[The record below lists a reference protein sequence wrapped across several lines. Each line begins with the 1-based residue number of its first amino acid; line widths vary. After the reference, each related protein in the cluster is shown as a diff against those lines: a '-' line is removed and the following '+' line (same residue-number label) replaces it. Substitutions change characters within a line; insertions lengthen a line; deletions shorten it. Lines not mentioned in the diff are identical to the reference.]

1 MGKIKGTFNHCKWSK
16 FIGIVGDV
24 HMLSL
29 VGVRCTLVIIW
40 WNYWG
45 YDFLSRANLLN
56 LMLIWLSVTWLLYV
70 NSFNCACDVN
80 LGSRSFIF
88 FGWWEK
94 IKCSFPSFR
103 RKGSLL
109 NNCWMLDGC
118 ADIIGVFG
126 WINYWAALSYLVHL
140 DGSVSKPSNQSVW

>member
-1 MGKIKGTFNHCKWSK
+1 MGKIKGTFNHRKWSK

-94 IKCSFPSFR
+94 IKMFFSKFSE
-103 RKGSLL
+103 KGVSTEQLL
-109 NNCWMLDGC
+109 NARWMRLRNW
-118 ADIIGVFG
+118 GVWLNKLLGSFILFG
-126 WINYWAALSYLVHL
+126 TFRWFSI
-140 DGSVSKPSNQSVW
+140 